1 MKLNRARVWI
11 DHAWSWDLQLA
22 LAIGGLTAIG
32 QCTTDIPET
41 WIFYSAA
48 TLTVISGTLLITTTN
63 MWNSV
68 QSLTLGS
75 EYGEL
80 IRSKDPQE
88 DGIRMP
94 FTIARIAAWASLT
107 TILATSVI
115 VAMVDWSIARFM
127 ISVSATIFS
136 WALFACLA
144 VFLHQNE
151 HQRLSAQLQANL
163 EQHRREQRRAQRES
177 APSHDDPAPK

>member
-1 MKLNRARVWI
+1 MNRDRAKVWL

-22 LAIGGLTAIG
+22 LVAGGFTAIS
-32 QCTTDIPET
+32 QCITEIPRT
-41 WIFYSAA
+41 WILYGAA
-48 TLTVISGTLLITTTN
+48 SLIVVSGTLLITTTN

-68 QSLTLGS
+68 QSLTFGS

-80 IRSKDPQE
+80 VRSADPQE

-94 FTIARIAAWASLT
+94 FTIARIVSWASLA
-107 TILATSVI
+107 TILVTSVI
-115 VAMVDWSIARFM
+115 VAFADWFIVEFMVSI
-127 ISVSATIFS
+127 SATVFT
-136 WALFACLA
+136 WALLACLA

-163 EQHRREQRRAQRES
+163 EKARREQRQAQRES
-177 APSHDDPAPK
+177 RDSHED